1 MSLFN
6 RLDKKTQK
14 SVEES
19 NAPPLPEKIQ
29 KIVGPYTGQFEQPFV
44 PQGWKVPMTFDIN
57 NKVYESE
64 FSPIAANRYKH
75 LYKVP
80 WDAEKNEIDLNST
93 DRRFFPISQSEFM
106 ERSASGSIDWNNQ
119 IDAHRN
125 YSLNTWGDS
134 LSTNQA
140 LDYIKEHNLRYTSG
154 KDSWEPIYDEAFQ
167 KYDQDVS
174 RTNRLEKAKN
184 TLFNRVKE
192 GW

>member
-80 WDAEKNEIDLNST
+80 WDAEKNEID
-93 DRRFFPISQSEFM
+93 
-106 ERSASGSIDWNNQ
+106 
-119 IDAHRN
+119 AHRN